1 MIESAGGRTPVLEE
15 GAVIHPMAY
24 VSGDVTLKK
33 NASIFPT
40 ASVRGDEEPI
50 VLGEGANV
58 QDNATVHT
66 SKGHPAV
73 LGNFVTVGHNAVVHG
88 AEIGEGTI
96 VGMGAIVL
104 DGAVVGR
111 RCMIGAGALIPSRK
125 VIPDYA
131 VVVGNPYRILKVL
144 DEASTEGNME
154 NALEYVRLSRAF
166 LDK

>member
-1 MIESAGGRTPVLEE
+1 MIESAGGKTPVLEE

-50 VLGEGANV
+50 VLGEGSNV

-111 RCMIGAGALIPSRK
+111 RCMIGAGALIPSR
-125 VIPDYA
+125 
-131 VVVGNPYRILKVL
+131 NPYRILKVL

>member
-1 MIESAGGRTPVLEE
+1 MIESAGGKTPVLEE

-40 ASVRGDEEPI
+40 AS
-50 VLGEGANV
+50 LGEGSNV

>member
-1 MIESAGGRTPVLEE
+1 MIESAGGKTPVLEE

-50 VLGEGANV
+50 VLGEDSNV

-131 VVVGNPYRILKVL
+131 GAVGNTYRILTAL
-144 DEASTEGNME
+144 DEAGTECNRE